1 MNNPLRAIYFLRSRY
16 FKRMFLS
23 LLFRARRS
31 SCAKLL
37 IYVVNICNFISR
49 VLLRHNIFLFFL
61 SLHLTKLEHGLLLFL
76 KVPHALEGEKG
87 LTYRKFAFK
96 NLSGDLFPDDRA
108 QRMQLVRFGLNL
120 LSRILTRIK
129 SSHLQ
134 CYPRH
139 LYHAQVPW
147 LSAYKKVTDLNRCI
161 RGNLIAP
168 ILALYSR
175 CPELVPEQPS

>member
-1 MNNPLRAIYFLRSRY
+1 MRNAKSYICWSNSQLAFIALGNKTNYNLTFWNVSWKWNLKKWKIITSSNNVSLWKKCIWEIITERHSMNNPLRAIYFLRSRY

-31 SCAKLL
+31 SCAKLF
-37 IYVVNICNFISR
+37 IYLLNICNFISR

-108 QRMQLVRFGLNL
+108 
-120 LSRILTRIK
+120 
-129 SSHLQ
+129 
-134 CYPRH
+134 
-139 LYHAQVPW
+139 
-147 LSAYKKVTDLNRCI
+147 
-161 RGNLIAP
+161 
-168 ILALYSR
+168 
-175 CPELVPEQPS
+175 